1 MNRDYFYLMV
11 FDFQGIVIYT
21 STSLFLPNEEVAV
34 NGQVTGGISPV
45 LLQIV
50 AHPSVP
56 APIFQPK
63 ICS

>member
-1 MNRDYFYLMV
+1 MA

-50 AHPSVP
+50 GHPSVP